1 MTSPKFLLLLLLL
14 LAARLAPA
22 QAPRYALPTPEAPVA
37 LLPAGA
43 HPCLVTRQGVW
54 ERRGRHLLPRYRSP
68 LPLTAAVPAANPA
81 ELWLGTTQG
90 LRRLNLRTGQAQ
102 PLAAAPAAPVTALLR
117 DAAGHL
123 WVGLAGHGAYE
134 LAGDSLVARLRI
146 PGISAGLATAD
157 GAVWLGTN
165 LGLHRYQS
173 GQWTRYN
180 EEGVA
185 NHEIPDNLVEK
196 LLPDGAGRVWVVMSE
211 AVCLLDAAPATPG
224 HDELPT
230 ARFVGQ
236 PGNTVHSVAYAPG
249 QGWVL
254 ATDLGLLLLPG
265 SQPQAEPAGFA
276 PAPAT
281 DEIAPQRLL
290 RLLPTGPGPRPTL
303 VQRDAHGHL
312 WLASEAG
319 LTVWPTRTLRQLAAT
334 SATSAAGAS
343 ALR

>member
-1 MTSPKFLLLLLLL
+1 MTFPKFLLLLLLL

-22 QAPRYALPTPEAPVA
+22 QAPRYALPAPEAPVA

-43 HPCLVTRQGVW
+43 HAYLVTRQGVW

-68 LPLTAAVPAANPA
+68 LPLTAAVLAGPD

-90 LRRLNLRTGQAQ
+90 LRRLSLRTGQVQ

-117 DAAGHL
+117 DATGHL

-134 LAGDSLVARLRI
+134 LAGDSLVTRLRI

-165 LGLHRYQS
+165 LGLHRYQA

-211 AVCLLDAAPATPG
+211 AVCLLDAAPAVTS

-236 PGNTVHSVAYAPG
+236 PGNAVHSVAYVPG

-254 ATDLGLLLLPG
+254 ATDLGLLVLPG
-265 SQPQAEPAGFA
+265 SQPQAEPAGFT

-290 RLLPTGPGPRPTL
+290 RPLPTGTGPRPTL
-303 VQRDAHGHL
+303 VQRDAHGRL

-319 LTVWPTRTLRQLAAT
+319 LTVWPARTLRQLAA
-334 SATSAAGAS
+334 APAVLALPAS
-343 ALR
+343 ARR

>member
-1 MTSPKFLLLLLLL
+1 MSLRKFLLLILLL
-14 LAARLAPA
+14 LAARLVPA
-22 QAPRYALPTPEAPVA
+22 QVPRYALPAPEVPVA
-37 LLPAGA
+37 LLAGGP
-43 HPCLVTRQGVW
+43 HPFLVTQQGVW
-54 ERRGRHLLPRYRSP
+54 ECQGRQLRLRYRSP
-68 LPLTAAVPAANPA
+68 LPLTAALLTGPD
-81 ELWLGTTQG
+81 ELWLGTTKG
-90 LRRLNLRTGQAQ
+90 PRRLSLRTGQAQ
-102 PLAAAPAAPVTALLR
+102 TLPAAPSAPVTALLR

-123 WVGLAGHGAYE
+123 WLGLAGHGAYE
-134 LAGDSLVARLRI
+134 LTGDSLVMRLRI

-165 LGLHRYQS
+165 LGLHRYQA

-196 LLPDGAGRVWVVMSE
+196 LLPDGTGRVWVVMSE
-211 AVCLLDAAPATPG
+211 AICLLDTNPAPATG
-224 HDELPT
+224 ANHDELPT

-236 PGNTVHSVAYAPG
+236 PGNTVRSVIYAPG

-265 SQPQAEPAGFA
+265 RQPQAEPAGFTA
-276 PAPAT
+276 TTAT

-290 RLLPTGPGPRPTL
+290 RPLPTGPGPHPAL
-303 VQRDAHGHL
+303 VQRDSHGRL

-319 LTVWPTRTLRQLAAT
+319 LTVWPARTLRQLAAVPT
-334 SATSAAGAS
+334 PIAGISA
-343 ALR
+343 R